1 MSTGRAKILDQEQF
15 EQALDKWLTA
25 DLFTRIFRHSLKRP
39 RLGRCTVTKRGER
52 CKKPRWPGSDRC
64 LIHHTKAEQHT
75 ILEELLV
82 ANQKGESVT
91 DGK

>member
-25 DLFTRIFRHSLKRP
+25 DLFTRIFRHPLKRL

-52 CKKPRWPGSDRC
+52 CKKPRWPGSNRC
-64 LIHHTKAEQHT
+64 LLHHSKAEQRA
-75 ILEELLV
+75 ILK
-82 ANQKGESVT
+82 AWMESNVGHLS
-91 DGK
+91 DSSSV